1 MVPDA
6 SWIALVVRE
15 VSVIRWP
22 ENASVDLG
30 GLDLNAEKVSLDQAV
45 CAKNPVNRYRTP
57 HKKNTL
63 CHIKCNFDL
72 HDLNQNWQLKSSF
85 CICLSEA
92 PEEKAPFNDDHL
104 FTINLHK

>member
-45 CAKNPVNRYRTP
+45 CAKTCGV
-57 HKKNTL
+57 
-63 CHIKCNFDL
+63 
-72 HDLNQNWQLKSSF
+72 QV
-85 CICLSEA
+85 
-92 PEEKAPFNDDHL
+92 
-104 FTINLHK
+104 